1 MLLIDCPHCGPRNEV
16 EFHYGGEA
24 HVPYPEDP
32 SALDDR
38 EWSRYLFYR
47 ANTKGIL
54 AERWQHSAGCRK
66 WFNAL
71 RDTRTYRFERTYPM
85 GAPRPDLPEPEEIPA
100 DAADPELFA
109 AAATTEGRTD
119 GSLTDISAADGTSA
133 DGTAS
138 DSAAAPSA
146 TSPSADSRPGNEDDD
161 V

>member
-54 AERWQHSAGCRK
+54 AERWQHSAGCRR

-85 GAPRPDLPEPEEIPA
+85 GSPRPDLPQPEQVPA
-100 DAADPELFA
+100 DAAQPDRFA
-109 AAATTEGRTD
+109 SMTTTEGRTD
-119 GSLTDISAADGTSA
+119 GSGASASGSAASGPSP
-133 DGTAS
+133 S
-138 DSAAAPSA
+138 DSSAPVG
-146 TSPSADSRPGNEDDD
+146 TDADARTGNEDDHA
-161 V
+161 

>member
-38 EWSRYLFYR
+38 EWARFLFYR
-47 ANTKGIL
+47 KNTKGIL
-54 AERWQHSAGCRK
+54 AERWQHSAGCRR

-85 GAPRPDLPEPEEIPA
+85 GSPRPDLPQPEQVPA
-100 DAADPELFA
+100 DAAQPDRFA
-109 AAATTEGRTD
+109 SMTTTEGRTD
-119 GSLTDISAADGTSA
+119 GSGASASGSAASGPSPSDSSA
-133 DGTAS
+133 PVGTA
-138 DSAAAPSA
+138 
-146 TSPSADSRPGNEDDD
+146 ADARPGNEDDHA
-161 V
+161 